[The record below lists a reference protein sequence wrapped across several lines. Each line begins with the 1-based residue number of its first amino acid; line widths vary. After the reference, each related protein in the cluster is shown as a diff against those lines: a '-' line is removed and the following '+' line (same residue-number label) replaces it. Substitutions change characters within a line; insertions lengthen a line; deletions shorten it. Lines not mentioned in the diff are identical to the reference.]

1 MFRKYLESLSDT
13 ELCVITDQLINNS
26 VNLNQVLN
34 QLSSKNSTRIVYK
47 GTDEELR
54 MALFSSTSKE
64 LSERLL
70 SRDRELGRLKMA

>member
-70 SRDRELGRLKMA
+70 SRDMELGRLKMA